1 VRKRVKKYK
10 IEIRINSIKKGEPNP
25 IDFEIF
31 EDSDGELHALE
42 KDNETNDNEKYN
54 GGKDD
59 N

>member
-1 VRKRVKKYK
+1 MKKYK

>member
-1 VRKRVKKYK
+1 MKKYK
-10 IEIRINSIKKGEPNP
+10 IEIRIKSIKKGEPKP

-42 KDNETNDNEKYN
+42 KDSETNNEKDN
-54 GGKDD
+54 MEEKDD